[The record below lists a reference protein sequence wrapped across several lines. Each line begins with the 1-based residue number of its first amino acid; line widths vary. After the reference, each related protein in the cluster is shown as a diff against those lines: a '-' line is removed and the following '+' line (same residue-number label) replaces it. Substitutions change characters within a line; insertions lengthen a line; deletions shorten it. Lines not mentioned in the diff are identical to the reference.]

1 MTIEATLLA
10 ILREQRETNDML
22 RRLLAERAQAHPFG
36 VPRTMPEVA
45 WPLPVGPTRTG
56 DPVNP
61 HVVETPVWDSPT
73 THIGPT
79 GTVRVGWQGNGMIG
93 P

>member
-1 MTIEATLLA
+1 MTIETTLLA
-10 ILREQRETNDML
+10 ILREQRETNELL
-22 RRLLAERAQAHPFG
+22 RRLVVDRAQSHPFG

-45 WPLPVGPTRTG
+45 WPLPLGPSRTG

-61 HVVETPVWDSPT
+61 CVRPGTICESPAT
-73 THIGPT
+73 LGDGGSI
-79 GTVRVGWQGNGMIG
+79 RVGWQGNGMVA

>member
-22 RRLLAERAQAHPFG
+22 RRLLADRAPAVVHAPA
-36 VPRTMPEVA
+36 A
-45 WPLPVGPTRTG
+45 WPPSVFRTG
-56 DPVNP
+56 DPLP
-61 HVVETPVWDSPT
+61 L
-73 THIGPT
+73 T
-79 GTVRVGWQGNGMIG
+79 GTTCESPATLGDAGSIRVGWQGNGMVG